1 MSGRVT
7 KEVLKVPRQQGT
19 TTKRGKRVRFADQ
32 GLKQDIHFEAF
43 ILSMKELL
51 QQKIDNKIHNKE
63 KVEDAKI
70 KE

>member
-7 KEVLKVPRQQGT
+7 KEV
-19 TTKRGKRVRFADQ
+19 KRGKRVRFADQ
-32 GLKQDIHFEAF
+32 GLKQDKHFESF

-51 QQKIDNKIHNKE
+51 QHKIDNKTNNKE

>member
-7 KEVLKVPRQQGT
+7 KEV
-19 TTKRGKRVRFADQ
+19 KRGKRVRFADQ
-32 GLKQDIHFEAF
+32 GLKQDIPFEAF

-51 QQKIDNKIHNKE
+51 QHNEYKINNKE
-63 KVEDAKI
+63 KDEDAKI